1 MNSIEGS
8 WIRFISHWA
17 CGFLRT
23 DMYLYAVDPVMN
35 VIIDMDTLSQ

>member
-1 MNSIEGS
+1 MVKSGILFKDNTFN
-8 WIRFISHWA
+8 WMF
-17 CGFLRT
+17 CFLRT